1 MKTLTITNQKGGVGK
16 TTLVINLAQFASI
29 EHKYKGA
36 VIDLDTQGNAS
47 WTLASDVIANTGNIF
62 FENKIDTLTASRD
75 LNVIS
80 SDYRLANIEKIDVE
94 QIAYNLKAI
103 QKKLQ
108 EQNVDL
114 FIIDTPP
121 SMGNALVSSLLVA
134 DYVLCPIELEA
145 FSLIGSYKELS
156 WHK

>member
-29 EHKYKGA
+29 EHKYKVA

-47 WTLASDVIANTGNIF
+47 WTLASDVIDNVGNILF
-62 FENKIDTLTASRD
+62 DHKIDTLTASRD

-94 QIAYNLKAI
+94 QIAR
-103 QKKLQ
+103 
-108 EQNVDL
+108 
-114 FIIDTPP
+114 
-121 SMGNALVSSLLVA
+121 
-134 DYVLCPIELEA
+134 
-145 FSLIGSYKELS
+145 
-156 WHK
+156 